1 MEKKMNLDNF
11 LDENAITITIGGKD
25 YVIKDMTLEDATEMT
40 KEDSDKKAILAK
52 VIGCPVKELDPYG
65 AIGIMKIVT
74 FINENLL
81 PGASQ

>member
-1 MEKKMNLDNF
+1 MQKINIDQF
-11 LDENAITITIGGKD
+11 LDENAVEITINDKPYT
-25 YVIKDMTLEDATEMT
+25 IKDLAFEDAEALA

-52 VIGCPVKELDPYG
+52 IIGCTVKELDPYG

-81 PGASQ
+81 PKASQ